1 MENLMVRS
9 VYFSSDLMDGQD
21 LFTPLGNRIKINV
34 NQGMWVNT
42 VFIGYSKVTFL
53 FVHVN
58 GYCCVNKEKVQICG
72 VQTIKVMLSTLSLL
86 SSVT

>member
-34 NQGMWVNT
+34 SQGM
-42 VFIGYSKVTFL
+42 YES
-53 FVHVN
+53 
-58 GYCCVNKEKVQICG
+58 
-72 VQTIKVMLSTLSLL
+72 
-86 SSVT
+86 

>member
-34 NQGMWVNT
+34 NQGMYESWNKIFQALTGWITFEIWKTVLTDNT
-42 VFIGYSKVTFL
+42 IQKNWL
-53 FVHVN
+53 D
-58 GYCCVNKEKVQICG
+58 KIDK
-72 VQTIKVMLSTLSLL
+72 
-86 SSVT
+86 

>member
-34 NQGMWVNT
+34 SQGMYESWNKIFQALTGWITFEIWKTVLTDNT
-42 VFIGYSKVTFL
+42 IQKNWL
-53 FVHVN
+53 D
-58 GYCCVNKEKVQICG
+58 KIDK
-72 VQTIKVMLSTLSLL
+72 
-86 SSVT
+86 